1 MDELDYN
8 RDELKKITFPRSLNY
23 NLKAPRSKYF
33 QIYPKRAIQNYLPAV
48 LNYYQKDTPPKFLK
62 IGCGTGAMAFAY
74 NLYFSEEKLNENQ
87 FVGIDINKS
96 SIDFLSKNY
105 SNSFL
110 FHFHETPQDRNYVD
124 KNNFAKSPTTLA
136 ISDGSECAY
145 NIGFNFDCD
154 LQWSSSVFTHLTPKA
169 CEKAINFIS
178 HNSKKGCFFF
188 NTFLIVDNQSMS
200 SMRMGYSDRELKYDF
215 GDFLTYDKENPLVC
229 SAYKL
234 DFILELYKN
243 AGMEIIDIQKGA
255 WRGEGISN
263 DFQHQQDV
271 IISRKL

>member
-1 MDELDYN
+1 MKEINYN
-8 RDELKKITFPRSLNY
+8 IDELKKITFPRNLNY
-23 NLKAPRSKYF
+23 NLKVPRSKYF
-33 QIYPKRAIQNYLPAV
+33 QIYPKLAIQNYLPAI
-48 LNYYQKDTPPKFLK
+48 LSYYQKDTPPKFLE

-74 NLYFSEEKLNENQ
+74 NLYFSDENLNENQ
-87 FVGIDINKS
+87 FLGIDINKS

-110 FHFHETPQDRNYVD
+110 FHFHETLQDRNYVD

-178 HNSKKGCFFF
+178 HNSKKDCVFF

-215 GDFLTYDKENPLVC
+215 GDFLTYDKKNPLVC
-229 SAYKL
+229 TAYKL
-234 DFILELYKN
+234 HFILELYKN
-243 AGMEIIDIQKGA
+243 ADMEIIDIQKGA

-263 DFQHQQDV
+263 DFQHYQDV